1 MSKVNPL
8 LGGIKEAAAARK
20 PTEALQGLEQTLAA
34 KRRADLLRTAQS
46 AASVAD
52 RTNDDC
58 ASELD
63 KLRTS
68 NPYRD
73 ALMKIGRSDV
83 IADIEFGAL
92 KPDEIRAKLNELIMS
107 GDTSS
112 RLYELLS
119 AKIEKMDAEE
129 KKREVMKFKRDEQ
142 ERNEESYKK
151 MIVYVVPVNKKADAQ
166 ELVNL
171 FNSPENAARD
181 KLRAP
186 LPTYIESVMKLIDL
200 KIPFEKKEDAY
211 RALFYLLPDKFGGT
225 NQELNENKR
234 AYIYDKIKEAQKKM
248 VKFGT
253 TCGRRDALHRTTCGR
268 RGSQNRAMPRIA
280 AKRTNER
287 MWKRIVSKVRAGS
300 RGGKSGQWSARKAQ
314 LAVNMYKKAGGGYK
328 GRRSSKN
335 SLRKWTQQRW
345 RTRSGKNSILG
356 PGATGERYLPEKAI
370 RKLSRKEYSSTTRAK
385 RRSLKKRKQ
394 YSKQPNKI
402 ARKIRNL
409 RFA

>member
-1 MSKVNPL
+1 MSKANPPFL
-8 LGGIKEAAAARK
+8 ESIAAAAAARK
-20 PTEALQGLEQTLAA
+20 PTTGALQGLEN
-34 KRRADLLRTAQS
+34 KRRVELLKTIVEKPVQDL
-46 AASVAD
+46 

-73 ALMKIGRSDV
+73 ALIKIGRIDV
-83 IADIEFGAL
+83 IADIELGSL
-92 KPDEIRAKLNELIMS
+92 KTEEEIRAKFKELIKS

-112 RLYELLS
+112 NFYELLS
-119 AKIEKMDAEE
+119 SKVLKMDEEAKKKEVDKFKNDEKERNKDAYEKMI
-129 KKREVMKFKRDEQ
+129 KYMH
-142 ERNEESYKK
+142 N
-151 MIVYVVPVNKKADAQ
+151 NKIADAQQ

-171 FNSPENAARD
+171 LNSPGE
-181 KLRAP
+181 KLKAP
-186 LPTYIESVMKLIDL
+186 LPTYIGSVLKLIDL
-200 KIPFEKKEDAY
+200 FNLKIPEKKIKEDAY

-225 NQELNENKR
+225 NQVANEEKR
-234 AYIYDKIKEAQKKM
+234 VYIYDKIKEAQKNASTQM
-248 VKFGT
+248 AKFG
-253 TCGRRDALHRTTCGR
+253 
-268 RGSQNRAMPRIA
+268 AM
-280 AKRTNER
+280 RTNEK

-314 LAVNMYKKAGGGYK
+314 LSVNMYKKAGGGYK
-328 GRRSSKN
+328 GRRSSNN

-394 YSKQPNKI
+394 YSKQPKKI
-402 ARKIRNL
+402 ARRLRHL
-409 RFA
+409 RFS

>member
-8 LGGIKEAAAARK
+8 LGGIAAAAAARK
-20 PTEALQGLEQTLAA
+20 PTKALQELENKLAGNQ
-34 KRRADLLRTAQS
+34 RADLKTIVKPS

-92 KPDEIRAKLNELIMS
+92 KPDEIRAKLKEIIMS
-107 GDTSS
+107 SGDMSS
-112 RLYELLS
+112 EFYELLS
-119 AKIEKMDAEE
+119 AKVEKMDADE
-129 KKREVMKFKRDEQ
+129 KKRKVMNFKREEQ
-142 ERNEESYKK
+142 ERNKESYEK
-151 MIVYVVPVNKKADAQ
+151 MRTYIQTTKIADAR
-166 ELVNL
+166 ELTFL
-171 FNSPENAARD
+171 FQMLEKDARF
-181 KLRAP
+181 KLKAP
-186 LPTYIESVMKLIDL
+186 PPIYIENVMIDL
-200 KIPFEKKEDAY
+200 KIPLKIKEDAY
-211 RALFYLLPDKFGGT
+211 RALFYLLPDEFGGT
-225 NQELNENKR
+225 NKVENEKKR
-234 AYIYDKIKEAQKKM
+234 VKIYDKIKEAQKM
-248 VKFGT
+248 AKFGAT
-253 TCGRRDALHRTTCGR
+253 Q
-268 RGSQNRAMPRIA
+268 SV
-280 AKRTNER
+280 AKRTNEM

-335 SLRKWTQQRW
+335 SLRKWTRQRW

-394 YSKQPNKI
+394 YSKQP
-402 ARKIRNL
+402 RKIRHL